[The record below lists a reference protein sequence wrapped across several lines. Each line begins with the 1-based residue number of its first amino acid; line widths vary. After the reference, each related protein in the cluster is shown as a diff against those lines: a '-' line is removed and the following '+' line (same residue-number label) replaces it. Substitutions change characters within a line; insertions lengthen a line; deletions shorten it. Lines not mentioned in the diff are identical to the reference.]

1 MSRFFD
7 KKVKFSLST
16 RLGIKGSGCIA
27 PHIPNLESIW
37 RLVVTFTP
45 RQLYFGKQPR
55 HPLNRRLSGLQ
66 GLSGRFERE
75 NSFARTRIRTHGTL
89 HYHCTFRDT
98 NRLSADY
105 KSAALSFELNID
117 ICLCDVIEDAS
128 AEVTCVSVSI
138 FWYINR
144 VSKLSAGS
152 FVRVA
157 VQGLINPT
165 KSPVCV
171 YPVLIY

>member
-1 MSRFFD
+1 
-7 KKVKFSLST
+7 V
-16 RLGIKGSGCIA
+16 A
-27 PHIPNLESIW
+27 
-37 RLVVTFTP
+37 TFTLRP
-45 RQLYFGKQPR
+45 LYFGEQPR
-55 HPLNRRLSGLQ
+55 YPLNRRLGGPQS
-66 GLSGRFERE
+66 LSGRFGGEK
-75 NSFARTRIRTHGTL
+75 SFARTQIRTHGTL
-89 HYHCTFRDT
+89 DNHCTFRDT